1 MILLR
6 IKHLPSSFFKKNVVQ
21 ILENE
26 HSTWETQIAKK
37 KKTTEQK
44 LKTNIFILFKN
55 RLMILNAILSL
66 SALSKA
72 DIKEK

>member
-1 MILLR
+1 MLFKYWKTNILLEKPR
-6 IKHLPSSFFKKNVVQ
+6 LQ
-21 ILENE
+21 
-26 HSTWETQIAKK
+26 KK

-44 LKTNIFILFKN
+44 LKTNSFILFKN